1 MPCQQWKYLESCI
14 SPSVLTRYPVPSY
27 YFCNIPLHKYESLRR
42 AFYDEFSWYFRSQK
56 YRVALKEWLLHT
68 RDLQFETKPQKQC
81 ELLHKWFP
89 LSPLALSYDPSKDEE
104 YTSHYYDE
112 MYDALSRIFSMAQEH
127 YQKEG
132 TTHAAE

>member
-1 MPCQQWKYLESCI
+1 MPCQQWEYLESCI

-56 YRVALKEWLLHT
+56 YRVALKEWLLH
-68 RDLQFETKPQKQC
+68 
-81 ELLHKWFP
+81 KWFP
-89 LSPLALSYDPSKDEE
+89 LSPLALSYDSSKDEE